1 MGLLLS
7 LLQQAA
13 DTYLL
18 NLRDVLIKTMDTAQ
32 TPSSI
37 NKSLLTNVI
46 AFCIL
51 VGSFFSPLY
60 ADNIKAVGIFA
71 LSGAITN
78 WIAIHMLF
86 ERVPFL
92 YGSGVIPAHFEEFKR
107 GIQDLIMRQFFTQE
121 NIERF
126 LQREEDSAQQL
137 FNVDPLLDKLDY
149 DKLFQS
155 LVEAIT
161 ESSFGSML
169 AMVGGVEALEPLKEP
184 FCKKIRNTLTEM
196 TESETFVEA
205 IHEGINAQQIS
216 GDLIKDIE
224 AIVEKR
230 LDELTPDIVKQ
241 IIQQMIKAHL
251 GWLVVW
257 GGVFGGLIGL
267 VFSLI

>member
-1 MGLLLS
+1 MS
-7 LLQQAA
+7 
-13 DTYLL
+13 TE
-18 NLRDVLIKTMDTAQ
+18 Q
-32 TPSSI
+32 TSSI
-37 NKSLLTNVI
+37 NKSLLTNLI
-46 AFCIL
+46 AIGIL
-51 VGSFFSPLY
+51 SASFFTPHY
-60 ADNIKAVGIFA
+60 AENIKAIGVFA

-107 GIQDLIMRQFFTQE
+107 GIQDLIMQQFFTQE

-137 FNVDPLLDKLDY
+137 FNVEPLLNRLDY
-149 DKLFQS
+149 DQLFQS
-155 LVEAIT
+155 LVDAIS

-169 AMVGGVEALEPLKEP
+169 AMVGGTEALEPLKEP
-184 FCKKIRNTLTEM
+184 FCKKIRKTLAEM
-196 TESETFVEA
+196 TDSEAFIEA
-205 IHEGINAQQIS
+205 LHEGINARQIS
-216 GDLIKDIE
+216 DDLVDDIE
-224 AIVEKR
+224 AIVIKR
-230 LDELTPDIVKQ
+230 LDELTPDMVKQ
-241 IIQQMIKAHL
+241 IIQRMIKQHL

>member
-1 MGLLLS
+1 MALFAQVS
-7 LLQQAA
+7 LFRN
-13 DTYLL
+13 T
-18 NLRDVLIKTMDTAQ
+18 
-32 TPSSI
+32 
-37 NKSLLTNVI
+37 LTT
-46 AFCIL
+46 L
-51 VGSFFSPLY
+51 EPLG
-60 ADNIKAVGIFA
+60 VFA

-137 FNVDPLLDKLDY
+137 FNVEPLLDRLDY
-149 DKLFQS
+149 DKLFQG
-155 LVEAIT
+155 LVEAIS

-184 FCKKIRNTLTEM
+184 FCKKIRLTLVEM
-196 TESETFVEA
+196 TESDAFIEA
-205 IHEGINAQQIS
+205 LHEGINAHQIS
-216 GDLIKDIE
+216 GDLVNDIE
-224 AIVEKR
+224 EIVEKR
-230 LDELTPDIVKQ
+230 LDELTPDMVKN
-241 IIQQMIKAHL
+241 IIQRMIKEHL

-267 VFSLI
+267 GFSLI

>member
-1 MGLLLS
+1 
-7 LLQQAA
+7 
-13 DTYLL
+13 
-18 NLRDVLIKTMDTAQ
+18 MDTEQ
-32 TPSSI
+32 SSSAL
-37 NKSLLTNVI
+37 NKSLITNLI
-46 AFCIL
+46 A
-51 VGSFFSPLY
+51 VGIIAVSFFAPQY
-60 ADNIKAVGIFA
+60 GDNVKAVGVFA

-86 ERVPFL
+86 EKVPLL

-126 LQREEDSAQQL
+126 LQREEDSAQEL
-137 FNVDPLLDKLDY
+137 FNVEPLLDRLDY

-155 LVEAIT
+155 LVDAIS

-169 AMVGGVEALEPLKEP
+169 AMVGGTDALEPLKEP
-184 FCKKIRNTLTEM
+184 FCKKIRATLMEM
-196 TESETFVEA
+196 TESEAFTDA
-205 IHEGINAQQIS
+205 IHEGINAHQIS
-216 GDLIKDIE
+216 GDLINDIE

-230 LDELTPDIVKQ
+230 LDELTPDMVKQ
-241 IIQQMIKAHL
+241 IIQRMIKSHL

-267 VFSLI
+267 IFSLM

>member
-1 MGLLLS
+1 MS
-7 LLQQAA
+7 TEQA
-13 DTYLL
+13 
-18 NLRDVLIKTMDTAQ
+18 
-32 TPSSI
+32 SSAI
-37 NKSLLTNVI
+37 NKSLLTNLI
-46 AFCIL
+46 AIGII
-51 VGSFFSPLY
+51 VASFFVPQY
-60 ADNIKAVGIFA
+60 ADNVKAIGVFA

-126 LQREEDSAQQL
+126 LQREEDSVQKL
-137 FNVDPLLDKLDY
+137 FNVEPLLDRLDY

-155 LVEAIT
+155 LVEAIS

-169 AMVGGVEALEPLKEP
+169 AMVGGVEALAPLKEP
-184 FCKKIRNTLTEM
+184 FCKKIRQTLVEM
-196 TESETFVEA
+196 TESEAFIDA
-205 IHEGINAQQIS
+205 IHEGIDAQQIS
-216 GDLIKDIE
+216 GDLINDIE
-224 AIVEKR
+224 EIVEKR
-230 LDELTPDIVKQ
+230 LDELTPDMVKN
-241 IIQQMIKAHL
+241 IIQRMIKEHL

-267 VFSLI
+267 GFSLI

>member
-1 MGLLLS
+1 M
-7 LLQQAA
+7 
-13 DTYLL
+13 
-18 NLRDVLIKTMDTAQ
+18 
-32 TPSSI
+32 
-37 NKSLLTNVI
+37 NKSLLTN
-46 AFCIL
+46 L
-51 VGSFFSPLY
+51 VAIGIIGASFFVPQY
-60 ADNIKAVGIFA
+60 VDNVRAIGVFA

-137 FNVDPLLDKLDY
+137 FNVEPLLDRLDY
-149 DKLFQS
+149 DKLFQG
-155 LVEAIT
+155 LVEAIS

-184 FCKKIRNTLTEM
+184 FCKKIRHTLVEM
-196 TESETFVEA
+196 TESDAFIEA
-205 IHEGINAQQIS
+205 LHEGINAHQIS
-216 GDLIKDIE
+216 GDLVNDIE
-224 AIVEKR
+224 EIVEKR
-230 LDELTPDIVKQ
+230 LDELTPDMVKN
-241 IIQQMIKAHL
+241 IIQRMIKEHL

-267 VFSLI
+267 GFSLI